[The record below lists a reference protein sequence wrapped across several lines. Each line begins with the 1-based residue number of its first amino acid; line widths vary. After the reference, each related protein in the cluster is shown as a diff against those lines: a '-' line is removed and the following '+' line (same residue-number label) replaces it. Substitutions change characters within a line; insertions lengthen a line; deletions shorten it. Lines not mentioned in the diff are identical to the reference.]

1 MTDFFALEGGDGLG
15 LDEGEFISFY
25 SNTDHVVRGLS
36 RLPEQFKDSENF
48 KHLIQIFLEEIQELE
63 DNISEF
69 LRQLN
74 IDTATGFQLDGLGE
88 DAGVRRPEGMSDLN
102 FRKIVKLKRLA
113 NTSDGTHSDVAEVIK
128 AACETEGITITPE
141 YPAGFLFVSD
151 AVVPDNFIM
160 DIVSK
165 ALPIT
170 VKMATSTPYST
181 NDRFCFNGG
190 TGKGFS
196 SVGYPAGTGGEFRGR
211 KEYS

>member
-1 MTDFFALEGGDGLG
+1 MTDLFALEGGDGLG
-15 LDEGEFISFY
+15 LNEGEFISFY
-25 SNTDHVVRGLS
+25 SNTDHVARGLS
-36 RLPEQFKDSENF
+36 RLPEQFRDSENL

-63 DNISEF
+63 DSISE
-69 LRQLN
+69 LQRQLN
-74 IDTATGFQLDGLGE
+74 VDSAVGVQLDGLGE
-88 DAGVRRPEGMSDLN
+88 DAGVKRPYGMSDLN

-113 NTSDGTHSDVAEVIK
+113 NTSDGTHSDVATVIK
-128 AACETEGITITPE
+128 TACETQGITITPE

-151 AVVPDNFIM
+151 SVVPNNFIM

-181 NDRFCFNGG
+181 NSRFCFKGG
-190 TGKGFS
+190 VGRGFS
-196 SVGYPAGTGGEFRGR
+196 SVGYPAGTGGELRGR